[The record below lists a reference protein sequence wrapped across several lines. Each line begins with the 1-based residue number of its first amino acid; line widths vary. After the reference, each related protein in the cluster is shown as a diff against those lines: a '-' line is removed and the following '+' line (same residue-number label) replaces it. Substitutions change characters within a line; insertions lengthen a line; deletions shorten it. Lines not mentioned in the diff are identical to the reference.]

1 MKGLIEKN
9 DSKSTESSEEQK
21 NLVQNYEQLKK
32 EAAEQEDKIRNFKSQ
47 ISVSGIIIIII
58 IIIIINCYF
67 RV

>member
-1 MKGLIEKN
+1 MKGQIEKN

-47 ISVSGIIIIII
+47 ISVSGITIIIII
-58 IIIIINCYF
+58 IIILEF
-67 RV
+67 EE

>member
-47 ISVSGIIIIII
+47 ISVSGITIIIII
-58 IIIIINCYF
+58 IIILEF
-67 RV
+67 EE

>member
-1 MKGLIEKN
+1 MKGQIEKN

-47 ISVSGIIIIII
+47 ISVSGITV

>member
-47 ISVSGIIIIII
+47 ISVSGITVIIIII
-58 IIIIINCYF
+58 ILEF
-67 RV
+67 EE

>member
-47 ISVSGIIIIII
+47 ISVSGITVIIIII
-58 IIIIINCYF
+58 IILEF
-67 RV
+67 EE